1 MTIISDLTPENNL
14 VDRQTGFEFAL
25 APSGAIET
33 GELIR
38 LIGGNFETGSLLSNL
53 WTTNNVGSGSSTAI
67 TGELVLSTGTTAN
80 SIAEVQSAKR
90 ARFVTA
96 TFNKAHIGVTMPNFS
111 NPDLVREVGMFDP
124 VAPILSG
131 DGVFLR
137 NDGGSVSIVQRKTGI
152 DTVIPESNWNGFKT
166 SSGVSYVKNDNITL
180 IEIVYNAG
188 AVLFYQG
195 RRLLHRFGFG
205 SSIGYETVHLPISA
219 RIENKNG
226 NTTDNQMNLRALSC
240 SRIGSSA
247 ASPDFV
253 TVNASGTVTVKRSPG
268 TLRRIVVTDI
278 GGGQARITLYDS
290 NSGTTNQF
298 TSIELS
304 RGLTTLEYGIDFSNG
319 LTYEA
324 TGSNFE
330 VVLIFD

>member
-1 MTIISDLTPENNL
+1 MGIISDLTPDNNL

-38 LIGGNFETGSLLSNL
+38 LIGGNFETGGLLSNI
-53 WTTNNVGSGSSTAI
+53 WSTNITGSASATAI
-67 TGELVLSTGTTAN
+67 TGELILSTGTNAN

-124 VAPILSG
+124 VSNIISG
-131 DGVFLR
+131 DGIFFR
-137 NDGGSVSIVQRKTGI
+137 NDGGNVFIVQRKAGV
-152 DTVIPESNWNGFKT
+152 DNVIPEANWNGYKT
-166 SSGVSYVKNDNITL
+166 DSGLRYVKNDNITL

-195 RRLLHRFGFG
+195 RRLLHRFSFG
-205 SSIGYETVHLPISA
+205 SSIGYETVHLPVAA

-226 NTTDNQMNLRALSC
+226 NTTNNQLNLRALSC

-247 ASPDFV
+247 ASPDYV
-253 TVNASGTVTVKRSPG
+253 TVNSTGTVTIKRSPG
-268 TLRRIVVTDI
+268 TLRRVVVTNI
-278 GGGQARITLYDS
+278 GGGNSRLRLYDS
-290 NSGTTNQF
+290 GTGTTGQF
-298 TSIELS
+298 AEIELT
-304 RGLTTLEYGIDFSNG
+304 RNLTTLSFDLDFTNG
-319 LTYEA
+319 LTYTA

-330 VVLIFD
+330 CILVFD